1 MNEWRKRVIRVDSD
15 RVAPTRVNST
25 AHAVQ
30 FGPLLFVTGQS
41 GRRPD
46 DLEYPADVAEQARQ
60 CLTNIGQVL
69 DASGS
74 SFANVLKRTVYVR
87 DRSEYDLI
95 RPVVE
100 EYFVDPVAS
109 TIVVTGLLRDDVKV
123 VEVEVIAAV
132 QSGEASAAAAS

>member
-46 DLEYPADVAEQARQ
+46 DLEYPLDVAEQARQ

-69 DASGS
+69 DASGT